1 MTNANSLKRGVL
13 AAALAVLTGA
23 AIHLWPPGMSQT
35 NAAAPLVQAP
45 AAVAATSAAYPDFAS
60 IVRAYGPAV
69 VNIAV
74 TGKVPARNDEEE
86 ADGDPL
92 AEFFRRFGPGFQ
104 RPPQGRGQVPRLM
117 RGQGSGFIVSAD
129 GTILT
134 NAHVVD
140 GATEVTVK
148 LTDRREFKAKVV
160 GADRRSDVAVLKI
173 DAKNLPIVHLGNPA
187 EASVGEWVLAIGSPF
202 GFENTA
208 TSGIVSAK
216 SRSLSGDSY
225 VPFLQTDVAVNP
237 GNSGGPLFN
246 LKGEVIG
253 INSQIYSASGGYQ
266 GISFAIPI
274 DVAAKVRDQL
284 LATGKVTRG
293 RLGVVVQELNQ
304 DLAESFGLKSP
315 RGALV
320 SSVEKGGPADKAGI
334 EPGDVI
340 VAFGGKAVEHS
351 ADLPVLVT
359 DARPGRAARVD
370 VIRKGSNKAFDVVV
384 DELKDPKTAANGRE
398 GPDQGK
404 LGLAVRPLD
413 ADEAREAGVKSGVVV
428 EAVSGPAARA
438 GIQQGDVI
446 LSVNGAPVRTV
457 EDLRNAAAKIEKGAG
472 RNIAL
477 LVQRDNAKIFVPVS
491 PG

>member
-1 MTNANSLKRGVL
+1 MTHATLMRGVL
-13 AAALAVLTGA
+13 AASLAVLTGA
-23 AIHLWPPGMSQT
+23 AVHVWSPGMSQA
-35 NAAAPLVQAP
+35 NAAAPLFQAP
-45 AAVAATSAAYPDFAS
+45 AAQVAAAPAAYPDFAS

-74 TGKVPARNDEEE
+74 TGKATAPTDD
-86 ADGDPL
+86 DGAADPL
-92 AEFFRRFGPGFQ
+92 SEFFRRFGPGFP
-104 RPPQGRGQVPRLM
+104 RMPQGQAPRLQ

-160 GADRRSDVAVLKI
+160 GSDRRSDIAVLKI
-173 DAKNLPIVHLGNPA
+173 DARSLPTVRLGNPA
-187 EASVGEWVLAIGSPF
+187 DVSVGEWVLAIGSPF

-274 DVAAKVRDQL
+274 DVASKVKDQL
-284 LATGKVTRG
+284 VATGKVTRG
-293 RLGVVVQELNQ
+293 RIGVVVQEVNQ
-304 DLAESFGLKSP
+304 DLADSFGLKKP
-315 RGALV
+315 QGALV
-320 SSVEKGGPADKAGI
+320 SSVEKGGPAEKAGI

-340 VAFGGKAVEHS
+340 IAFDGKTIDRS
-351 ADLPVLVT
+351 ADLPVLVN
-359 DARPGRAARVD
+359 DVRPGQHKRLEV
-370 VIRKGSNKAFDVVV
+370 VRKGASKSLDVTVG
-384 DELKDPKTAANGRE
+384 EFKEPKTAANERDGASQGR
-398 GPDQGK
+398 

-413 ADEAREAGVKSGVVV
+413 ADEAREAGVKGGVVV

-438 GIQQGDVI
+438 GLMQGDVI
-446 LSVNGAPVRTV
+446 LSVNGAPVRGV
-457 EDLRNAAAKIEKGAG
+457 EDLRAAAARVDKSGGKSVAV
-472 RNIAL
+472 
-477 LVQRDNAKIFVPVS
+477 LVQRDNAKIFVPINL
-491 PG
+491 G

>member
-1 MTNANSLKRGVL
+1 MTHANLKRGVL
-13 AAALAVLTGA
+13 AASLAVLTGA
-23 AIHLWPPGMSQT
+23 AVHLWSPGMPQA
-35 NAAAPLVQAP
+35 NAAAPVVQAP
-45 AAVAATSAAYPDFAS
+45 AVPATANVAAYPDFAS

-74 TGKVPARNDEEE
+74 TGKATARNADDE
-86 ADGDPL
+86 DGSDSLP
-92 AEFFRRFGPGFQ
+92 EFFRRFGPGFP
-104 RPPQGRGQVPRLM
+104 RLPQGQAPRLQ

-160 GADRRSDVAVLKI
+160 GSDRRSDIAVLKI
-173 DAKNLPIVHLGNPA
+173 DARNLPTVRLGNPA
-187 EASVGEWVLAIGSPF
+187 DVSVGEWVLAIGSPF

-274 DVAAKVRDQL
+274 DVASKVKDQL
-284 LATGKVTRG
+284 VATGKVTRG
-293 RLGVVVQELNQ
+293 RIGVVVQEVTQ
-304 DLAESFGLKSP
+304 DLADSFGLKKP
-315 RGALV
+315 QGALV
-320 SSVEKGGPADKAGI
+320 SAVEKGGPAEKAGI

-340 VAFGGKAVEHS
+340 IAFDGKTIDRS
-351 ADLPVLVT
+351 ADLPVLVN
-359 DARPGRAARVD
+359 DVRPGQRTRLEV
-370 VIRKGSNKAFDVVV
+370 VRKGAGKSLDVTVG
-384 DELKDPKTAANGRE
+384 EFKEPKTAASERDGAS
-398 GPDQGK
+398 QGK

-413 ADEAREAGVKSGVVV
+413 ADEAREAGVKGGVVV

-438 GIQQGDVI
+438 GLMQGDVI
-446 LSVNGAPVRTV
+446 LSVNGAPVKGV
-457 EDLRNAAAKIEKGAG
+457 EDLRAAAAKAG
-472 RNIAL
+472 KSVAV
-477 LVQRDNAKIFVPVS
+477 LVQRDNAKIFVPINL
-491 PG
+491 G